1 MPREPVLIWESDYE
15 IVRRRQEAALRSL
28 GKVMEEDLEM
38 AFKGSKPDKGGNGKG
53 KDLVEQMQKTLD
65 VQSRVI
71 EALARALEAA
81 CATEVEADDDE
92 DEDKD
97 ENEEEEDK

>member
-1 MPREPVLIWESDYE
+1 MREPLIIWEE
-15 IVRRRQEAALRSL
+15 RL
-28 GKVMEEDLEM
+28 M
-38 AFKGSKPDKGGNGKG
+38 AFKGSKPDKGGDKSGG
-53 KDLVEQMQKTLD
+53 LVEQMQRTLD